1 VKPLPKVSI
10 RPADWSIDQEI
21 LKALRQEVF
30 IREQS
35 VPADMEWDEFDPQS
49 RHILAMADG
58 VPIGTGRLLP
68 DGHIGRMAV
77 LREWR
82 GQGTGSALLTGLMDI
97 ARSLGMQ
104 RVLLN
109 AQVQA
114 LPFYLRH
121 GFRAEGEEFL
131 DAGIPH
137 RRMWREL

>member
-1 VKPLPKVSI
+1 MKPSPNVSV
-10 RPADWSIDQEI
+10 RPADWSVDREI
-21 LKALRQEVF
+21 LKALREQVF

-35 VPADMEWDEFDPQS
+35 VPANMEWDEFDVLS
-49 RHILAMADG
+49 RHVVASMDG
-58 VPIGTGRLLP
+58 IPIGTGRLLP
-68 DGHIGRMAV
+68 DGHIGRIAV

-82 GQGTGSALLTGLMDI
+82 GNGAGRALLAGLMEI
-97 ARSLGMQ
+97 ARALGMR

-121 GFRAEGEEFL
+121 GFQAQGEEFL

-137 RRMWREL
+137 RRMWRDL

>member
-1 VKPLPKVSI
+1 MKPPPAIWV
-10 RPADWSIDQEI
+10 RPADWHFDRGI
-21 LKALRQEVF
+21 LRTLRAEVF

-35 VPADMEWDEFDPQS
+35 VPAEMEWDEFDAQS
-49 RHILAMADG
+49 RHVVAIADG

-82 GQGTGSALLTGLMDI
+82 HQGAGSALLTGLMDI
-97 ARSLGMQ
+97 ARELGVQ
-104 RVLLN
+104 RVKLS

-114 LPFYLRH
+114 LPFYLGH
-121 GFRAEGEEFL
+121 GFQVEGEEFE

-137 RRMWREL
+137 RRMWRDL

>member
-1 VKPLPKVSI
+1 MKPLPNVSV
-10 RPADWSIDQEI
+10 RPADWSVDREI
-21 LKALRQEVF
+21 LKALREQVF

-35 VPADMEWDEFDPQS
+35 VPANMEWDEFDVQAC
-49 RHILAMADG
+49 HVVAIADG
-58 VPIGTGRLLP
+58 GPIGTGRLLP

-82 GQGTGSALLTGLMDI
+82 RQGAGSALLAGLMEI
-97 ARSLGMQ
+97 ARALGMR

-121 GFRAEGEEFL
+121 GFQAQGEEFL

-137 RRMWREL
+137 RRMWRDL